1 MFQKY
6 HTCDHRAMLRALV
19 DYGDD
24 SEEEYTNIEEPVKA
38 NSRDLCSTKRKDGL
52 PHRQS
57 SPPKKIRALPALD
70 PSLFTPA
77 PVDDPSKHQ
86 GRKRTIP
93 GLPRVTETHRWVC
106 AVGYSCLALTFR
118 TCTRDYCLSR
128 PVPLRAHQ
136 RDGFR
141 KEVRKAALECPQFL
155 ASFAQLTTL
164 TNEDQSRTF
173 LCVEIG
179 AGHNGFRAL
188 SQSFVPSESDK
199 TPSANLPRNGDGIQ
213 EPKSES
219 SISPSTN
226 VASLVENLQ
235 SKFSKQLLELGSDFK
250 NATAAQYVLEL
261 KAFLT
266 TPLVES
272 LISAHPNEIAIKGE
286 LASFNECDDH
296 WWEWVG
302 QVDPEARQAM
312 IESLIRTATDQ
323 AVQDDVELHPSLRQ
337 LINRIAQLRLPR
349 APEGILD
356 ISGFHDHRNTGMSPK
371 KAHEVHQLSNLID
384 KIYNTSI
391 NDSNRLIVDV
401 GAGQGYLSH
410 RLAEHSGTHVL
421 ALDGDE
427 GQTEG
432 ATLRGK
438 GLSHAERQ
446 RARNRGG
453 SPTHDGEANH
463 QAPPVTHQTLFI
475 TSDSL
480 LHAVDEWIGDLDF
493 VRGTLPPP
501 VLITGLH
508 ACGSLTPA
516 VLRCFTDLCTRVGQ
530 EGHAKRKWS
539 PVALALVG
547 CCYNLMRNAD
557 DFPLSETT
565 TRAHPRVSLHL
576 TQNHLQLAA
585 QCPAQ
590 WSRSENEIQR
600 ASLARRKIVWR
611 AMLAKS
617 IHHSS
622 HTTSLP
628 SKKPPN
634 RLGRLSDR
642 VYANWESFVRTAC
655 EKMGLPSI
663 ITEELLAGSPDG
675 W

>member
-235 SKFSKQLLELGSDFK
+235 SKFSKQLLELGRRYKMWF
-250 NATAAQYVLEL
+250 Q
-261 KAFLT
+261 
-266 TPLVES
+266 
-272 LISAHPNEIAIKGE
+272 
-286 LASFNECDDH
+286 
-296 WWEWVG
+296 
-302 QVDPEARQAM
+302 
-312 IESLIRTATDQ
+312 
-323 AVQDDVELHPSLRQ
+323 DVELHPSLRQ